1 MVILLSLVQC
11 AKNGPRVPSQ
21 GPSEGTWWPLHAE
34 EYTKY
39 IKGLGLFGQSF
50 SDINRNLS
58 K

>member
-21 GPSEGTWWPLHAE
+21 GPSEGTWWPSHTE

-50 SDINRNLS
+50 Y
-58 K
+58 